1 MISLENEQKE
11 KKYIFAASEKWHV
24 EYTDPSDLYEIVGA
38 INEEINEEAQR
49 LLGVNKYSLIV
60 EKRDKNN
67 SAYNGIAFTGTEKQC
82 LEAYHKR
89 RLLIIDCNGEVVYY
103 WSKRHCRWIPA
114 YGSIA
119 TKGDERMA
127 TKDELLAQ
135 AEKEAA
141 AAAKA
146 MEEMDKHKR
155 EMERLLKEADAAE
168 KSDKK

>member
-1 MISLENEQKE
+1 
-11 KKYIFAASEKWHV
+11 
-24 EYTDPSDLYEIVGA
+24 
-38 INEEINEEAQR
+38 
-49 LLGVNKYSLIV
+49 
-60 EKRDKNN
+60 
-67 SAYNGIAFTGTEKQC
+67 
-82 LEAYHKR
+82 
-89 RLLIIDCNGEVVYY
+89 
-103 WSKRHCRWIPA
+103 
-114 YGSIA
+114 
-119 TKGDERMA
+119 MA